1 MDNSKR
7 LLLASILALLASA
20 CAPSIP
26 SVQQEPVGTTVWLPS
41 PNRENPV
48 DLGASLTA
56 HPEFQAQ
63 AIAAIAS
70 VTQGKLPGVRF
81 LVVRSPLYDP
91 VRGIPCVSFRV
102 PGRRAYIV
110 LSWWESSAGTGENH
124 FSIGNIPFEV
134 NHLAL
139 AEDDG
144 GEHVS
149 NDPRSNLGNEMSRFF
164 GLGGD

>member
-1 MDNSKR
+1 
-7 LLLASILALLASA
+7 LLLALLASA

-48 DLGASLTA
+48 DLGTSLTA

-81 LVVRSPLYDP
+81 LVVHNPAYDP

-134 NHLAL
+134 EHLER

-144 GEHVS
+144 GQHVTDDS
-149 NDPRSNLGNEMSRFF
+149 RSNFGNEMSRFF
-164 GLGGD
+164 GLGG